1 MRSFELIQVRSIDIL
16 KHLLLFGCSL
26 LGSWLLGGLL
36 GSWFLSS
43 LLCWLLGSRLLG
55 SLLWLLSG
63 LLGSRLLSSLLWL
76 LGLWLL
82 SLLDLLWLF
91 SLDNLVGSSSFSGCS
106 GHLES
111 SLGNS
116 TLEGQADLD
125 SSLSS
130 INLVVGTDV
139 LEDGLAGGASAVL
152 QGGDGGSD
160 HHGVLGVGS
169 GGLGLLGCSSSRHF
183 GGWFGYS

>member
-43 LLCWLLGSRLLG
+43 LLCWLLGSRLL
-55 SLLWLLSG
+55 
-63 LLGSRLLSSLLWL
+63 SSLLWL

-82 SLLDLLWLF
+82 CLLDLLWLF
-91 SLDNLVGSSSFSGCS
+91 SLDNLVGSSSLSGCS

-111 SLGNS
+111 ALGNS

-125 SSLSS
+125 SSLGS
-130 INLVVGTDV
+130 INLVIGTDV

-152 QGGDGGSD
+152 QGSDGGSD